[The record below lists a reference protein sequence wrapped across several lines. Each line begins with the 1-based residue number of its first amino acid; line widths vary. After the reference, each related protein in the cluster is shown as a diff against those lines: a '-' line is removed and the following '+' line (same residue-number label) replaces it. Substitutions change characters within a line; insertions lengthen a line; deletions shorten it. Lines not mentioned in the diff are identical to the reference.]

1 MNDRVSIALNLPV
14 VATYN
19 LRSLMPN
26 IRNLRTDLLERKIDL
41 AFLQEIW
48 EQSENTDHIH
58 EIEEMLEIRQI
69 AVYFKSTKTKS

>member
-58 EIEEMLEIRQI
+58 IQRLVQPEFQ
-69 AVYFKSTKTKS
+69 S